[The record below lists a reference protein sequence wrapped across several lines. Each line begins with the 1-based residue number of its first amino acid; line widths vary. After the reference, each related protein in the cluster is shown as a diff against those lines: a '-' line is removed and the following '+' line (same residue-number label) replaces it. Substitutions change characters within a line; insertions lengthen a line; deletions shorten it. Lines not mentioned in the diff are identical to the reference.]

1 MQGLWWLGKRASTPL
16 PASLLSWFYEIRE
29 KFVQAGIAM
38 APVEGQPDYLALA
51 QLLQRAFKQL
61 DKSFMDDI

>member
-1 MQGLWWLGKRASTPL
+1 
-16 PASLLSWFYEIRE
+16 
-29 KFVQAGIAM
+29 M